1 MQTRVHQNPRTWGSY
16 ANEVQNVRR
25 FIKERVAWMD
35 KKLGYTFIPSS
46 IADVPINY
54 DAPYE
59 VFTLSGRHCGK
70 SLDGLA
76 RGVYV
81 VRQGGR
87 AQKVIH

>member
-1 MQTRVHQNPRTWGSY
+1 MQTRVHQNPRTWGNY

-59 VFTLSGRHCGK
+59 VFTLSCPEGSMWCGK
-70 SLDGLA
+70 GDG
-76 RGVYV
+76 R
-81 VRQGGR
+81 RRSSIDRSMQ
-87 AQKVIH
+87 